1 MGAVD
6 VRQDQAGAHPTGRGS
21 TTIVPGVAAPDVAA
35 ADVAVPEI
43 DVLEPEEALLLLR
56 ADPEMFA
63 AHTGR
68 PLLAVRAHGPL
79 AVEVGELA
87 RWLPCVLVGVAP
99 DLADLPPGIESA
111 GYDVLLTGEATP
123 PAPWVGPLRPGDGF
137 TAALGAIAAM
147 TRAVPGACVAFTQ
160 LVRYSA
166 GIDVRD
172 AVIAESFTYSTLQ
185 GGPEFA
191 AWLAGH
197 RAARERREAGAATAP
212 VRAEPIGQ
220 PTQPTEP
227 AVLVERDGDELWVV
241 LNRPRVHNAVSRD
254 LRDGLAAAF
263 ALAGADP
270 TVAEVRLRGAGRS
283 FCSGG
288 DLTEFGSLP
297 DPARAHAV
305 RTTRSIPLSLL
316 RCARRVTAYMHG
328 TCVGAGVEVPAF
340 ARRVIAD
347 PATTLR
353 LPELAMGLVPGA
365 GGTSSVV
372 RRVGRE
378 RAAFLSLTGWPLD
391 AATAANWGLVDEV
404 RPVRGDARPPV

>member
-1 MGAVD
+1 MD
-6 VRQDQAGAHPTGRGS
+6 VRQAQT
-21 TTIVPGVAAPDVAA
+21 VPDV
-35 ADVAVPEI
+35 E
-43 DVLEPEEALLLLR
+43 VLEPEDALLLLR
-56 ADPEMFA
+56 TDPEMFA

-68 PLLAVRAHGPL
+68 PLLAVRVRGPL
-79 AVEVGELA
+79 AVEVGALA

-99 DLADLPPGIESA
+99 DLSDVPPGIGSA
-111 GYDVLLTGEATP
+111 GYDVLLTGEAAP
-123 PAPWVGPLRPGDGF
+123 PAPWVGPPRPGDGPA
-137 TAALGAIAAM
+137 AALGAIAAM

-185 GGPEFA
+185 AGPEFA

-197 RAARERREAGAATAP
+197 RATRERRAARTAAAPP
-212 VRAEPIGQ
+212 VRAARAERAES
-220 PTQPTEP
+220 TQPADSAEP
-227 AVLVERDGDELWVV
+227 AVLVERDGAELWVV

-254 LRDGLAAAF
+254 LRDGLAGAF

-288 DLTEFGSLP
+288 DLGEFGTLP
-297 DPARAHAV
+297 DPACAHAV

-316 RCARRVTAYMHG
+316 RCARPVTAYVHG
-328 TCVGAGVEVPAF
+328 TCVGAGVEIPAF
-340 ARRVIAD
+340 ARRVVAD
-347 PATTLR
+347 PATTFR

-378 RAAFLSLTGWPLD
+378 RTAFLSLTGWPLD
-391 AATAANWGLVDEV
+391 AATAAAWGLVDEV